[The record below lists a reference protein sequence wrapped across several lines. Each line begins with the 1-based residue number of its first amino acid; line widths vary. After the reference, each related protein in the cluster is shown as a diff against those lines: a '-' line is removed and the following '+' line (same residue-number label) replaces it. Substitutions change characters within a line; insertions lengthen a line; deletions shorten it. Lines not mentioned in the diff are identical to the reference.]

1 MVAFLLYY
9 HYRIGDGYMYDN
21 PNNNQNFNNGVKPLF
36 QNDFNNTN
44 VTDSNFMPQQNGVY
58 QNHEPGFQ
66 QQIPQN
72 AFNPS
77 FNNLT
82 TEQNMQGYPQQGITS
97 QSNTNVFP
105 QQFQTDIQTDIPP
118 ELGEIKNLS
127 DATVSSAPTMDVLN
141 PMNIMPENPVP
152 KDPLSAYES
161 GNLNGFNS
169 MNNNTYQNQVISQ
182 PNNYGFNGF
191 QNNLTQPTSTM
202 NPITQVPSFNN
213 LSNEGQFNN
222 FGQFNSVNSVQQN
235 IPLSQPTVI
244 NNQNT
249 PLDPMVN
256 GLSSS
261 VAPANASGNDYN
273 HPNLASVQEMD
284 NSFLA
289 QNNNLTPQSQ
299 IPNLNEETKLY
310 NGNLNEPLK
319 DNNENSIISESQSVD
334 LDSKDNVSTED
345 LSQKDTS
352 EDMVSNQSQAEDLA
366 DETNLSDLG
375 LDDSYS
381 EPDTLDI
388 MDLNE
393 EETSTEKADDSK
405 LSTSQM
411 VDKIKDLIE
420 NLKSLGAKIDF
431 EEFDFEQMYQ
441 LIIKIEK

>member
-21 PNNNQNFNNGVKPLF
+21 PNNNKNFNNGVKPLF

-58 QNHEPGFQ
+58 QNHEPSFQ

-97 QSNTNVFP
+97 QSNINVFP

-191 QNNLTQPTSTM
+191 QNNLTQPTSTL

-256 GLSSS
+256 DLSSS
-261 VAPANASGNDYN
+261 VAPSNASGNDYN
-273 HPNLASVQEMD
+273 HPNLARVQEMD

-289 QNNNLTPQSQ
+289 QNNNLTSQ
-299 IPNLNEETKLY
+299 LQTPNLNEETKSY
-310 NGNLNEPLK
+310 NGNLNETLK

-352 EDMVSNQSQAEDLA
+352 EDMVSNQSQTETI
-366 DETNLSDLG
+366 EGGTNLSDLG
-375 LDDSYS
+375 LDDSYN

-420 NLKSLGAKIDF
+420 NLKSSGAKIDF

>member
-1 MVAFLLYY
+1 
-9 HYRIGDGYMYDN
+9 MYDN

-82 TEQNMQGYPQQGITS
+82 TEQNIQGYPQQSIPN

-105 QQFQTDIQTDIPP
+105 QQFEANIQTDIPP

-191 QNNLTQPTSTM
+191 QNNLTQPTSTL

-261 VAPANASGNDYN
+261 ITPADASGNDYN

-284 NSFLA
+284 NPFLA
-289 QNNNLTPQSQ
+289 QNNNLTSQ
-299 IPNLNEETKLY
+299 LQTPNLNEETKSY
-310 NGNLNEPLK
+310 NGNLNETLK

-334 LDSKDNVSTED
+334 LDSKDIVSTED

-352 EDMVSNQSQAEDLA
+352 EDMVSNQSQAEDI
-366 DETNLSDLG
+366 EGGTNLSDLG
-375 LDDSYS
+375 LDDSYN

-420 NLKSLGAKIDF
+420 NLKSSGAKIDF
-431 EEFDFEQMYQ
+431 EEFDFEQMYK

>member
-1 MVAFLLYY
+1 
-9 HYRIGDGYMYDN
+9 MYDN

-82 TEQNMQGYPQQGITS
+82 TEQNIQGYPQQSIS
-97 QSNTNVFP
+97 NQSNINVFP
-105 QQFQTDIQTDIPP
+105 QQFEANIQTDIPP

-169 MNNNTYQNQVISQ
+169 MNNNTYQNQVTSQ

-261 VAPANASGNDYN
+261 VAPSNASGNDYN

-284 NSFLA
+284 NPFLA
-289 QNNNLTPQSQ
+289 QNNNLTSQ
-299 IPNLNEETKLY
+299 LQTPNLNEETKSY
-310 NGNLNEPLK
+310 NGNLNETLK

-345 LSQKDTS
+345 LSQKDAS
-352 EDMVSNQSQAEDLA
+352 EDMVSNQSQTETI
-366 DETNLSDLG
+366 EGGTNLSDLG
-375 LDDSYS
+375 LDDSYN

-420 NLKSLGAKIDF
+420 NLKSSGAKIDF

>member
-1 MVAFLLYY
+1 
-9 HYRIGDGYMYDN
+9 MYDN
-21 PNNNQNFNNGVKPLF
+21 ANNNQNFNNGVKPLF

-82 TEQNMQGYPQQGITS
+82 TEQNIQGYPQQGITS

-169 MNNNTYQNQVISQ
+169 MNNNTYQNQVTSQ

-191 QNNLTQPTSTM
+191 QNNLTQPTSTL

-261 VAPANASGNDYN
+261 ITPANASGNDYN
-273 HPNLASVQEMD
+273 DPNLASVQEMD

-289 QNNNLTPQSQ
+289 QNNNLTSQ
-299 IPNLNEETKLY
+299 LQTPNLNEETKSY
-310 NGNLNEPLK
+310 NGNLNETLK

-352 EDMVSNQSQAEDLA
+352 EDMVSNQSQTETI
-366 DETNLSDLG
+366 EGGTNLSDLG
-375 LDDSYS
+375 LDDSYN

-420 NLKSLGAKIDF
+420 NLKSSGAKIDF

>member
-97 QSNTNVFP
+97 QSNINVFP

-191 QNNLTQPTSTM
+191 QNNLTQPTSTL

-261 VAPANASGNDYN
+261 ITPADASGNDYN
-273 HPNLASVQEMD
+273 DPNLASVQEMD
-284 NSFLA
+284 NPFLA
-289 QNNNLTPQSQ
+289 QNNNLTSQ
-299 IPNLNEETKLY
+299 LQTPNLNEETKSY
-310 NGNLNEPLK
+310 NGNLNETLK

-352 EDMVSNQSQAEDLA
+352 EDMVSNQSQTETI
-366 DETNLSDLG
+366 EGGTNLSDLG
-375 LDDSYS
+375 LDDSYN

-420 NLKSLGAKIDF
+420 NLKSSGAKIDF

>member
-1 MVAFLLYY
+1 
-9 HYRIGDGYMYDN
+9 MYDN

-82 TEQNMQGYPQQGITS
+82 TEQNIQGYPQQSIPN
-97 QSNTNVFP
+97 QSNINVFP
-105 QQFQTDIQTDIPP
+105 QQFEANIQTDIPP

-169 MNNNTYQNQVISQ
+169 MNNNIYQNQV
-182 PNNYGFNGF
+182 
-191 QNNLTQPTSTM
+191 T
-202 NPITQVPSFNN
+202 
-213 LSNEGQFNN
+213 
-222 FGQFNSVNSVQQN
+222 
-235 IPLSQPTVI
+235 SQPTVI

-249 PLDPMVN
+249 TLDPMVN
-256 GLSSS
+256 GLSSGIT
-261 VAPANASGNDYN
+261 PANASGNDYN

-319 DNNENSIISESQSVD
+319 DNNKNSIISESQSVD

-352 EDMVSNQSQAEDLA
+352 EDMVSNQSQTETI
-366 DETNLSDLG
+366 EGGTNLSDLG
-375 LDDSYS
+375 LDDSYN

-420 NLKSLGAKIDF
+420 NLKSSGAKIDF

>member
-21 PNNNQNFNNGVKPLF
+21 ANNNQNFNNGVKPLF

-191 QNNLTQPTSTM
+191 QNNLTQPTSTL

-256 GLSSS
+256 DLSSS
-261 VAPANASGNDYN
+261 VAPSNASGNDYN
-273 HPNLASVQEMD
+273 HPNLARVQEMD

>member
-1 MVAFLLYY
+1 
-9 HYRIGDGYMYDN
+9 MYDN

-82 TEQNMQGYPQQGITS
+82 TEQNIQGYPQQSIPN
-97 QSNTNVFP
+97 QSNINVFP
-105 QQFQTDIQTDIPP
+105 QQFEANIQTDIPP

-169 MNNNTYQNQVISQ
+169 MNNNTYQNQVTSQ

-202 NPITQVPSFNN
+202 NPINQVPSFNN

-261 VAPANASGNDYN
+261 VAPSNASGNDYN

-284 NSFLA
+284 NPFLA
-289 QNNNLTPQSQ
+289 QNNNLTSQ
-299 IPNLNEETKLY
+299 LQTPNLNEETKSY

-334 LDSKDNVSTED
+334 LDSKDNVSTGD

-352 EDMVSNQSQAEDLA
+352 EDMVSNQSQTETI
-366 DETNLSDLG
+366 EGGTNLSDLG
-375 LDDSYS
+375 LDDSYN

-420 NLKSLGAKIDF
+420 NLKSSGAKIDF

>member
-1 MVAFLLYY
+1 
-9 HYRIGDGYMYDN
+9 MYDN
-21 PNNNQNFNNGVKPLF
+21 ANNNQNFNNGVKPLF

-82 TEQNMQGYPQQGITS
+82 TEQNIQGYPQQGITS
-97 QSNTNVFP
+97 QSNINVFP
-105 QQFQTDIQTDIPP
+105 QQFEANIQTDIPP

-169 MNNNTYQNQVISQ
+169 MNNNTYQNQVTSQ

-261 VAPANASGNDYN
+261 ITPADASGNDYN
-273 HPNLASVQEMD
+273 DPNLASVQEMD
-284 NSFLA
+284 NPFLA
-289 QNNNLTPQSQ
+289 QNNNLTSQ
-299 IPNLNEETKLY
+299 LQTPNLNEETKSY
-310 NGNLNEPLK
+310 NGNLNETLK

-352 EDMVSNQSQAEDLA
+352 EDMVSNQSQTETI
-366 DETNLSDLG
+366 EGGTNLSDLG
-375 LDDSYS
+375 LDDSYN

-420 NLKSLGAKIDF
+420 NLKSSGAKIDF

>member
-1 MVAFLLYY
+1 
-9 HYRIGDGYMYDN
+9 MYDN

-82 TEQNMQGYPQQGITS
+82 TEQNIQGYPQQSIPN
-97 QSNTNVFP
+97 QSNINVFP
-105 QQFQTDIQTDIPP
+105 QQFEANIQTDIPP

-191 QNNLTQPTSTM
+191 QNNLTQPTSTL

-261 VAPANASGNDYN
+261 ITPANASGNDYN

-284 NSFLA
+284 NPFLA
-289 QNNNLTPQSQ
+289 QNNNLTSQ
-299 IPNLNEETKLY
+299 LQTPNLNEETKSY
-310 NGNLNEPLK
+310 NGNLNETLK

-352 EDMVSNQSQAEDLA
+352 EDMVSNQSQTETI
-366 DETNLSDLG
+366 EGGTNLSDLG
-375 LDDSYS
+375 LDDSYN

-420 NLKSLGAKIDF
+420 NLKSSGAKIDF